1 MVRSKTLS
9 PMSYTAVPTYVPQN
23 RRINYTVE
31 AEHPVS
37 TFLIDKDDFDRYDV
51 GEEVRSFGGFSRK
64 RYHKQ
69 RGKMPYSGDWML
81 VISNENRHPVAVHF
95 DVS

>member
-1 MVRSKTLS
+1 MRSKNLR
-9 PMSYTAVPTYVPQN
+9 PMSYTAVPTYVPRN

-37 TFLIDKDDFDRYDV
+37 TFLIDRDDFHRYDD
-51 GEEVRSFGGFSRK
+51 GEEVRSFGGFRRK

-69 RGKMPYSGDWML
+69 RGKMPYSGNWML
-81 VISNENRHPVAVHF
+81 VISNENECSVAVHF
-95 DVS
+95 DVY